1 MNYDNKRVL
10 DIVSRV
16 GALLR
21 EPIRLPDK
29 QRELQLIA
37 IEALSF
43 ELLEVR
49 VDWQMLLA
57 EKKSQYLHPKDK
69 DLTEMDRKISLN
81 ASLANI
87 ERDCSFLTGL
97 EKLVEQRIQ
106 LGKALL

>member
-1 MNYDNKRVL
+1 MYDNSRVM
-10 DIVSRV
+10 DIISRV

-21 EPIRLPDK
+21 VPIVVGGQDLP
-29 QRELQLIA
+29 
-37 IEALSF
+37 ALDALRF

-49 VDWQMLLA
+49 VDWGQMLA

-69 DLTEMDRKISLN
+69 NLTELDRKISLN

-87 ERDCSFLTGL
+87 ERDYEFLVGL
-97 EKLVEQRIQ
+97 EKLVEQRIE